1 MDSPDLSKVSL
12 EELTRLPDWMVP
24 PSRKE
29 ELAEYRRCLRRAEVK
44 KADQA
49 SKDLLRKDRFVDPRG
64 FVPQKGSLSRSHT
77 SGGSS
82 AAPSSTVESSDVRYG
97 SRGGRYTEETTKEGR
112 RYRRY
117 F

>member
-1 MDSPDLSKVSL
+1 MDSPDLSKASL
-12 EELTRLPDWMVP
+12 EELARLHDWMVP

-29 ELAEYRRCLRRAEVK
+29 ELAEYRRSLRRAEVK

-49 SKDLLRKDRFVDPRG
+49 AKALLGKDRYFDPRG
-64 FVPQKGSLSRSHT
+64 FVPQKGSRPHT
-77 SGGSS
+77 SGGG
-82 AAPSSTVESSDVRYG
+82 AAPGSTSGSGAVRYG
-97 SRGGRYTEETTKEGR
+97 PRGGRYTEEVTKSGR